1 MSLKDKI
8 LRILR
13 KEAILYDET
22 EGTYAIFSSDEE
34 FEKVA
39 EKIAKMVERS
49 VKRKGDKVW
58 ISQKK

>member
-8 LRILR
+8 LKILQE
-13 KEAILYDET
+13 EAILYDET

-34 FEKVA
+34 FERIA

-49 VKRKGDKVW
+49 IKKKRR
-58 ISQKK
+58 